1 MANKKS
7 RQEIKIDRN
16 PIEAFLMQIRDYIRK
31 NKQQVYIS
39 VFSVLF
45 VTIATV
51 AIFVYME
58 AHSEKSY
65 AKYELIIENYRQ
77 NPLDEDVKNKTI
89 NDLKELIDETS
100 FGFIPKASNYIL
112 GNIYFEDKKFED
124 SYKHL
129 NYYVDKTSVKDT
141 LHPIALNKAAVAL
154 EELGEIEK
162 ALFYLVKHEEKNK
175 DSIVMDQVLYNIG
188 RLYNTTGDRLR
199 AREYFNKLIDI
210 YPDSGYANRARE
222 RLFLMSFNQN

>member
-31 NKQQVYIS
+31 NKRQVYIS

-65 AKYELIIENYRQ
+65 ARYELIIENYRQ

>member
-16 PIEAFLMQIRDYIRK
+16 PIETFLMKVRDYIRS
-31 NKQQVYIS
+31 NKRRVYTS
-39 VFSVLF
+39 VFAVLF
-45 VTIATV
+45 VSFVTV
-51 AIFVYME
+51 AVFVYME

-77 NPLDEDVKNKTI
+77 NPIDEAVKNKTI
-89 NDLKELIDETS
+89 NDLKELIEETS
-100 FGFIPKASNYIL
+100 FGFVPRASNYVL
-112 GNIYFEDKKFED
+112 GNIYFEDGKFED
-124 SYKHL
+124 AYNHL
-129 NYYVDKTSVKDT
+129 SYYVNKTSAKDA

-162 ALFYLVKHEEKNK
+162 ALSYLIKHEEKNK

-188 RLYNTTGDRLR
+188 RLYNTAGDRLR
-199 AREYFNKLIDI
+199 AKEYFNKLMDM
-210 YPDSGYANRARE
+210 YPDSSYANRARE